1 MSLELKLTTPV
12 WDQLLLPLAPTPK
25 THSNIWIPNVLALG
39 SIIEETALLVLSR
52 SVICQD

>member
-52 SVICQD
+52 SVIYQD